1 MDIADLEYFRNL
13 LTGREESLKELLSSD
28 SCCSQA
34 EADKVRSL
42 LSEIKEALGHVEDGT
57 YGKCRVCD
65 GQIERHR
72 LVVQPATEVCL
83 DCISDQEKTQLE
95 EELSLA
101 GKIHKALLSQ
111 EIPDIEGFE
120 VAVTA
125 EISQV
130 VGGDYFD
137 FLSCSNGDRMRIIV
151 ADSMGKGLPAG
162 LLMSNLQGALRV
174 LSETTECPSALVT
187 TLNQWICHNIPLTK
201 FISLVCIELQPGTG
215 SDTMVS
221 YTNAGHPPPI
231 LVRRDGTIERLEAA
245 GIVLGV
251 HDSGTYERSEFRM
264 DPGELLV
271 LFTDGVT
278 EARNERG
285 EMYEEDR
292 LLKFVQ
298 SDNSTSLDVLLADL
312 MSDVLHFTGKR
323 QLDDDFTAVLLRRKE
338 S

>member
-13 LTGREESLKELLSSD
+13 LTGREENLRELLSSD

-34 EADKVRSL
+34 ESDKVRSL
-42 LSEIKEALGHVEDGT
+42 LSEIKDALGHVEDGT
-57 YGKCRVCD
+57 YGTCNVCD
-65 GQIERHR
+65 GYVERER
-72 LVVQPATEVCL
+72 LEVQPTTDVCL
-83 DCISDQEKTQLE
+83 DCISDQEKVELE

-111 EIPDIEGFE
+111 DIPDIEGFE

-125 EISQV
+125 EVSQV

-137 FLSCSNGDRMRIIV
+137 FLSCVNGDKMRIVV

-162 LLMSNLQGALRV
+162 LLMSNLQGVLRV
-174 LSETTECPSALVT
+174 LSETTECPSTLVT
-187 TLNQWICHNIPLTK
+187 DLNRWICHNIPLTK
-201 FISLVCIELQPGTG
+201 FISLVCIELQPGSG

-221 YTNAGHPPPI
+221 YTNAGHLPPI
-231 LVRRDGTIERLEAA
+231 LVRKGGAIERLEAA

-278 EARNERG
+278 EAQNEQG

-292 LLKFVQ
+292 LLRFVQ
-298 SDNSTSLDVLLADL
+298 SNNTNSLDGLLADL
-312 MSDVLHFTGKR
+312 TSDVLHFTGK
-323 QLDDDFTAVLLRRKE
+323 QQMDDDFTVVLLRRNE